1 MRRLDDEDSGHCR
14 LISNVIMIYAGMST
28 KEPSN
33 EGFLNY
39 IMTIIKH
46 RSTLKN
52 YLNNGFRSASRLS
65 DKESYCVRFNQ
76 DSRSY
81 SVSADVSLFIIDEGD
96 GAPVSV
102 VSSRLWRSL
111 KV

>member
-1 MRRLDDEDSGHCR
+1 
-14 LISNVIMIYAGMST
+14 MIYAGMST

-39 IMTIIKH
+39 IMTIMKH